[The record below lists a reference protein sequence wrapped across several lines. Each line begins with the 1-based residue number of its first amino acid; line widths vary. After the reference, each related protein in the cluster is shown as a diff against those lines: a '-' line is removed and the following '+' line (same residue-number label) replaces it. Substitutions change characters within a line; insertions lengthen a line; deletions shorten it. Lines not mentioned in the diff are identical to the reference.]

1 MNVSHLGYRTWRR
14 TSICKSVDGIPLL
27 GVLLWKNLVP
37 TEKPV
42 RAACRRGF
50 QEVALSAAWFWAF
63 PLRFLTFVW
72 FRDSL
77 PANDFWSG
85 HKLQLNFILSP
96 VDWNSTI
103 ELNLFW
109 NCYTVYLFIFKLL
122 QSAEVFLLDLFW
134 NCCIVSL
141 FLLKLDNHSLSQ
153 PNLDNW
159 SWLHL
164 PEKQL
169 ILFNKACV
177 FIKHSLRLDILS
189 NYICLFNLS
198 TNK

>member
-1 MNVSHLGYRTWRR
+1 MSYCEETWFLLKNPFGLLAVVVSKRWHFLRPGFELFL
-14 TSICKSVDGIPLL
+14 SVSLL
-27 GVLLWKNLVP
+27 LL
-37 TEKPV
+37 
-42 RAACRRGF
+42 
-50 QEVALSAAWFWAF
+50 
-63 PLRFLTFVW
+63 

-85 HKLQLNFILSP
+85 HMLQLNFILSP

-169 ILFNKACV
+169 ILFNKACA
-177 FIKHSLRLDILS
+177 FIKLSLRLMSYQI
-189 NYICLFNLS
+189 IFVCLFNLS